1 MSELGAQAV
10 RDIHENEIG
19 PILRSLTAEEWAMPS
34 ACAGWRIQEVV
45 SHMTS
50 NMKMFVS
57 PDPMP
62 DTGGKEIG
70 AEEMAEMLLGER
82 REWGHEQVL
91 AEYEELVEG
100 FLGAMAGV
108 QDPAVGSAITNFG
121 ELGSHPTSILSDV
134 FTFDHYCHLRI
145 DMLKPTG
152 PLERETAEPSELHL
166 RPTLDW
172 MMAGLPPMCSAHLS
186 MVDKPLRI
194 DFTGPAASSWIV
206 GPVTVDS
213 DGMVTCVEVD
223 PGSDT
228 DAVATVTSTVADY
241 VSWGT
246 QRSNWAD
253 TCAVSGDV
261 DYAAAVMGAINI
273 I

>member
-1 MSELGAQAV
+1 MSALGAQAV
-10 RDIHENEIG
+10 RAIHENEIG

-34 ACAGWRIQEVV
+34 ACDGWRIQEVV

-62 DTGGKEIG
+62 ETEGETPG
-70 AEEMAEMLLGER
+70 AEEMAELLLGER
-82 REWGHEQVL
+82 RGWSHEQVL

-108 QDPAVGSAITNFG
+108 QDPAVGSTVTNFG

-134 FTFDHYCHLRI
+134 FTFDHYCHLYI

-152 PLERETAEPSELHL
+152 PLDRDVSASPEMYL

-172 MMAGLPPMCSAHLS
+172 MMAGLPPMCSAQLT

-194 DFTGPAASSWIV
+194 DFTGPAASSWII
-206 GPVTVDS
+206 GPATDGS
-213 DGMVTCVEVD
+213 DGMVTCVEAA
-223 PGSDT
+223 SDS
-228 DAVATVTSTVADY
+228 DVKSAAVVTSTVADY

-253 TCAVSGDV
+253 TCTVSGDV
-261 DYAAAVMGAINI
+261 DYAASVLAAINI